1 MSSPW
6 SRRRGTA
13 TSLTAVSDRPG
24 LVGRLYCP
32 LRSLPGSPDGGQ
44 GLSIDVLPCYLC
56 ACMLATGIC
65 HVFPPWPRG
74 RGCVS
79 IWPWVMSVTQ
89 GRDGEGNRE
98 IRGRQPMFSIHISWQ
113 RPGWKEMSRLP
124 RYLAASPSFPRAS
137 SGRPRWPAN
146 TGWEFSFFGP
156 THITALPF
164 LAACMGCTAW
174 HVMGAKVHTR
184 LVPGRW
190 PVLQALT
197 LEAAYAMLGS
207 HPITRPAVTCFF
219 FHPLPR
225 DRETLGRHGERRLA
239 GVDGIPMTY
248 IDTAFFSCS

>member
-1 MSSPW
+1 MQNLRDKAGVCRHLGLVGW
-6 SRRRGTA
+6 GTA
-13 TSLTAVSDRPG
+13 TSLAAVSDRPG

-56 ACMLATGIC
+56 ACMLTTGIC

-79 IWPWVMSVTQ
+79 IWPWLMSVTQ
-89 GRDGEGNRE
+89 GRDGKCNRE

-113 RPGWKEMSRLP
+113 RPGWKEVSRLP

-190 PVLQALT
+190 P
-197 LEAAYAMLGS
+197 
-207 HPITRPAVTCFF
+207 RPASTHARSCIR
-219 FHPLPR
+219 HAGLPPDHTAGR
-225 DRETLGRHGERRLA
+225 DLFL
-239 GVDGIPMTY
+239 
-248 IDTAFFSCS
+248 FSPASKGPGKTR

>member
-24 LVGRLYCP
+24 LVGRRYCP

-113 RPGWKEMSRLP
+113 KTGVERGES
-124 RYLAASPSFPRAS
+124 SP
-137 SGRPRWPAN
+137 
-146 TGWEFSFFGP
+146 E
-156 THITALPF
+156 
-164 LAACMGCTAW
+164 
-174 HVMGAKVHTR
+174 
-184 LVPGRW
+184 VPGR
-190 PVLQALT
+190 
-197 LEAAYAMLGS
+197 
-207 HPITRPAVTCFF
+207 ITVIPAGIQRPAKVAGQYGLGVLFF
-219 FHPLPR
+219 WSNSHNSTSIPSRVHGLHGMACYGGKGTYATGTRSMAPSCKHSR
-225 DRETLGRHGERRLA
+225 SKLHTPCWAPTRSHGR
-239 GVDGIPMTY
+239 P
-248 IDTAFFSCS
+248 